1 MTVQNTTVKDI
12 YVGNGATTKFPIT
25 FQMTDHPEYIKVY
38 ITGDDSVAVETENF
52 SVDLGAKTVTYPAN
66 GDPLP
71 DGHKITIYR
80 ELPLYQ
86 LMNLVNQG
94 PFFAENIE
102 LSFDDLTFICQ
113 QLNEKLNRT
122 LSAGIDVSNFN
133 NTFPVK
139 AGMSFRIN
147 DAGDGLVLT
156 EDPARV
162 LPLAKDV
169 LEQTKQ
175 VKESAVNETT
185 NIKNTA
191 IEELTAIKD
200 AAVNETTEIK
210 DEAVAA
216 KNTAVG
222 AAATAAEDAVNNV
235 QTLLDEKVA
244 AAENAKSA
252 AVSSAESALASKN
265 AAAASQ
271 SSAAASAET
280 AQASAESASSSA
292 NAALAS
298 KNAALTSE
306 NNAKASET
314 KSAKSEENAKAAET
328 AAENS
333 KKSASDSA
341 SAASS
346 SAESALESKT
356 LAAASANSA
365 SASKTSAESSAES
378 AASSATTATR
388 QADRAQDIADS
399 LEGLAGI
406 TGIATT
412 DEAIAGVVDNK
423 AMTPLKTKEA
433 IEQGTNVFTALN
445 AFRANIIVSNGTA
458 AGSQGQIVLGVK
470 PRTATVQANIIS
482 STTGA
487 LNYNA
492 TETTGHYFKI
502 GNNIATTSITS
513 NESETAIFSHNAFEF
528 ARITNVGVAKWL
540 GNANTATK
548 LETARTINGVAFD
561 GTQDITIEA
570 SGGGDVTAAGDNNF
584 TGTNTFNKPITVRDG
599 ALAGIGGTIILGTK
613 PNSATTQ
620 AKINSTTTGAMYY
633 TATEGLGHFFNVG
646 TAAVATIGG
655 TATTA
660 TLDFLANSILKYS
673 TSSGLRVGGGGT
685 SKIIGFYPEAADNTA
700 GMRLSNQAEAI
711 STDYSVFSLQNNHNI
726 NYANNAALQVGS
738 FKFLEI
744 DKTTKDLAIMAET
757 GGKITLTANAQGD
770 NTATLDIEGNLSIA
784 QGIIVGSTT
793 NTGIYNGVIRAGNVE
808 NCLYLAGTAENT
820 HFAEPN
826 TGDNVNYQAGANC
839 YQINCSVNNPSS
851 FNMNISTMKFKTS
864 FTDEPHMWKT
874 LTIFLSVGA
883 TVPAVTWRFPT
894 GSAVYYPKGVAPT
907 LTANAN
913 NIINVIAIVDYTG
926 SFTIQVCDTVVLPYS
941 G

>member
-113 QLNEKLNRT
+113 QLNEKLDRT

-216 KNTAVG
+216 KNTAVE
-222 AAATAAEDAVNNV
+222 AATTAAEDAAQKTVENI
-235 QTLLDEKVA
+235 TAEIDSKVSAAEDSKKA
-244 AAENAKSA
+244 AAQSA
-252 AVSSAESALASKN
+252 
-265 AAAASQ
+265 
-271 SSAAASAET
+271 SSAADSM
-280 AQASAESASSSA
+280 
-292 NAALAS
+292 
-298 KNAALTSE
+298 
-306 NNAKASET
+306 
-314 KSAKSEENAKAAET
+314 KAAQTSKE
-328 AAENS
+328 AAE
-333 KKSASDSA
+333 
-341 SAASS
+341 
-346 SAESALESKT
+346 
-356 LAAASANSA
+356 ASANSA
-365 SASKTSAESSAES
+365 S
-378 AASSATTATR
+378 SSATTATE
-388 QADRAQDIADS
+388 QADRAQGIADS

-412 DEAIAGVVDNK
+412 EEAIAGESDTK

-433 IEQGTNVFTALN
+433 IEQGANVFTALN
-445 AFRANIIVSNGTA
+445 TFRANIAVSSGTT
-458 AGSQGQIVLGVK
+458 AGSQGQIILGNK
-470 PRTATVQANIIS
+470 PQSATVQANIIS

-487 LNYNA
+487 LNYIA
-492 TETTGHYFKI
+492 TENAGHYFRI
-502 GNNIATTSITS
+502 GNNAASTSITT
-513 NESETAIFSHNAFEF
+513 NESKTAILSHNAFEF

-561 GTQDITIEA
+561 GTKDITIY
-570 SGGGDVTAAGDNNF
+570 N
-584 TGTNTFNKPITVRDG
+584 
-599 ALAGIGGTIILGTK
+599 
-613 PNSATTQ
+613 
-620 AKINSTTTGAMYY
+620 
-633 TATEGLGHFFNVG
+633 TEGHLVFPNGAEFW
-646 TAAVATIGG
+646 IG
-655 TATTA
+655 
-660 TLDFLANSILKYS
+660 
-673 TSSGLRVGGGGT
+673 
-685 SKIIGFYPEAADNTA
+685 
-700 GMRLSNQAEAI
+700 
-711 STDYSVFSLQNNHNI
+711 
-726 NYANNAALQVGS
+726 
-738 FKFLEI
+738 
-744 DKTTKDLAIMAET
+744 
-757 GGKITLTANAQGD
+757 
-770 NTATLDIEGNLSIA
+770 
-784 QGIIVGSTT
+784 
-793 NTGIYNGVIRAGNVE
+793 
-808 NCLYLAGTAENT
+808 
-820 HFAEPN
+820 
-826 TGDNVNYQAGANC
+826 
-839 YQINCSVNNPSS
+839 
-851 FNMNISTMKFKTS
+851 
-864 FTDEPHMWKT
+864 
-874 LTIFLSVGA
+874 
-883 TVPAVTWRFPT
+883 
-894 GSAVYYPKGVAPT
+894 
-907 LTANAN
+907 
-913 NIINVIAIVDYTG
+913 
-926 SFTIQVCDTVVLPYS
+926 
-941 G
+941 

>member
-25 FQMTDHPEYIKVY
+25 FQMTNHPEYIKVY

-222 AAATAAEDAVNNV
+222 AAATAAKDAAQKTVENI
-235 QTLLDEKVA
+235 TTEIDSKVA
-244 AAENAKSA
+244 AAED
-252 AVSSAESALASKN
+252 SKK
-265 AAAASQ
+265 AAAQSA
-271 SSAAASAET
+271 SSAADSMAA
-280 AQASAESASSSA
+280 AQT
-292 NAALAS
+292 S
-298 KNAALTSE
+298 KE
-306 NNAKASET
+306 
-314 KSAKSEENAKAAET
+314 AAE
-328 AAENS
+328 
-333 KKSASDSA
+333 
-341 SAASS
+341 
-346 SAESALESKT
+346 
-356 LAAASANSA
+356 ASANSA
-365 SASKTSAESSAES
+365 S
-378 AASSATTATR
+378 SSATTATK

-406 TGIATT
+406 TGIATI

-445 AFRANIIVSNGTA
+445 TFRANIAVSSGTT
-458 AGSQGQIVLGVK
+458 AGSSGSINFGIS
-470 PRTATVQANIIS
+470 PTNETVQARIGTDNLGGLFYHASTNQPHAFRVGTNNNVFVIRDDNTKVAFS
-482 STTGA
+482 S
-487 LNYNA
+487 NNNFFA
-492 TETTGHYFKI
+492 TVTHD
-502 GNNIATTSITS
+502 
-513 NESETAIFSHNAFEF
+513 
-528 ARITNVGVAKWL
+528 GVAKWL

-561 GTQDITIEA
+561 GTKDITIY
-570 SGGGDVTAAGDNNF
+570 N
-584 TGTNTFNKPITVRDG
+584 
-599 ALAGIGGTIILGTK
+599 
-613 PNSATTQ
+613 
-620 AKINSTTTGAMYY
+620 
-633 TATEGLGHFFNVG
+633 TEGHLVFPNGAEFW
-646 TAAVATIGG
+646 IG
-655 TATTA
+655 
-660 TLDFLANSILKYS
+660 
-673 TSSGLRVGGGGT
+673 
-685 SKIIGFYPEAADNTA
+685 
-700 GMRLSNQAEAI
+700 
-711 STDYSVFSLQNNHNI
+711 
-726 NYANNAALQVGS
+726 
-738 FKFLEI
+738 
-744 DKTTKDLAIMAET
+744 
-757 GGKITLTANAQGD
+757 
-770 NTATLDIEGNLSIA
+770 
-784 QGIIVGSTT
+784 
-793 NTGIYNGVIRAGNVE
+793 
-808 NCLYLAGTAENT
+808 
-820 HFAEPN
+820 
-826 TGDNVNYQAGANC
+826 
-839 YQINCSVNNPSS
+839 
-851 FNMNISTMKFKTS
+851 
-864 FTDEPHMWKT
+864 
-874 LTIFLSVGA
+874 
-883 TVPAVTWRFPT
+883 
-894 GSAVYYPKGVAPT
+894 
-907 LTANAN
+907 
-913 NIINVIAIVDYTG
+913 
-926 SFTIQVCDTVVLPYS
+926 
-941 G
+941 

>member
-1 MTVQNTTVKDI
+1 MTVQNTIVKDI

-66 GDPLP
+66 GYPLP

-216 KNTAVG
+216 KNTAVK
-222 AAATAAEDAVNNV
+222 AATTAAEDAVNNV

-292 NAALAS
+292 DAALAS

-341 SAASS
+341 SAAFS

-423 AMTPLKTKEA
+423 AMTPLKTKKA

-445 AFRANIIVSNGTA
+445 TFRANIKVSNGSA
-458 AGSQGQIVLGVK
+458 AGSSGGVSFGI
-470 PRTATVQANIIS
+470 PPAAETVQARISTDNLGGLFYHASTGQPHVFRNGSNLNSLAIRANDNGVYLSSNSNIF
-482 STTGA
+482 A
-487 LNYNA
+487 VVNNA
-492 TETTGHYFKI
+492 
-502 GNNIATTSITS
+502 
-513 NESETAIFSHNAFEF
+513 
-528 ARITNVGVAKWL
+528 GVARWS

-561 GTQDITIEA
+561 GTKNIIVD
-570 SGGGDVTAAGDNNF
+570 SNPV
-584 TGTNTFNKPITVRDG
+584 
-599 ALAGIGGTIILGTK
+599 GTII
-613 PNSATTQ
+613 AV
-620 AKINSTTTGAMYY
+620 AYTGVP
-633 TATEGLGHFFNVG
+633 EGYMHCNG
-646 TAAVATIGG
+646 AAVSR
-655 TATTA
+655 TTY
-660 TLDFLANSILKYS
+660 ANLF
-673 TSSGLRVGGGGT
+673 
-685 SKIIGFYPEAADNTA
+685 SKIGTIYGA
-700 GMRLSNQAEAI
+700 G
-711 STDYSVFSLQNNHNI
+711 D
-726 NYANNAALQVGS
+726 
-738 FKFLEI
+738 
-744 DKTTKDLAIMAET
+744 
-757 GGKITLTANAQGD
+757 
-770 NTATLDIEGNLSIA
+770 
-784 QGIIVGSTT
+784 GSTT
-793 NTGIYNGVIRAGNVE
+793 FNLPNTVARFLEGGAG
-808 NCLYLAGTAENT
+808 AGTYYEAGL
-820 HFAEPN
+820 PN
-826 TGDNVNYQAGANC
+826 ITG
-839 YQINCSVNNPSS
+839 
-851 FNMNISTMKFKTS
+851 NISAFKASISGAFVGSNNTNRYDGWNDNEDEYAVSTS
-864 FTDEPHMWKT
+864 FDASRSNS
-874 LTIFLSVGA
+874 IYGA
-883 TVPAVTWRFPT
+883 STTVQPPAMT
-894 GSAVYYPKGVAPT
+894 
-907 LTANAN
+907 
-913 NIINVIAIVDYTG
+913 VIYCIKY
-926 SFTIQVCDTVVLPYS
+926 
-941 G
+941 

>member
-175 VKESAVNETT
+175 VKESAV
-185 NIKNTA
+185 K
-191 IEELTAIKD
+191 
-200 AAVNETTEIK
+200 IK

-216 KNTAVG
+216 KNTAVE

-292 NAALAS
+292 NAAL
-298 KNAALTSE
+298 TSE

-314 KSAKSEENAKAAET
+314 KSAKSEENAKASET

-388 QADRAQDIADS
+388 QADRAQGIADS

-412 DEAIAGVVDNK
+412 EEAIAGVVDNK

-445 AFRANIIVSNGTA
+445 AFRANLAVSNGTT
-458 AGSQGQIVLGVK
+458 AGSSGSISFGIS
-470 PRTATVQANIIS
+470 PADETVQARIS
-482 STTGA
+482 TDLYGGLFYHASTSQPHVFRNGSNLNSLVIRANDTIMSLSSGNTIFATVNYTG
-487 LNYNA
+487 
-492 TETTGHYFKI
+492 GI
-502 GNNIATTSITS
+502 
-513 NESETAIFSHNAFEF
+513 
-528 ARITNVGVAKWL
+528 RWL

-561 GTQDITIEA
+561 GTQDITISNVA
-570 SGGGDVTAAGDNNF
+570 PLPTNTDGVGKWTVVSTTLPNGGMWAYFGFYTDSGGGVNGAAHYAGIAAG
-584 TGTNTFNKPITVRDG
+584 GTTV
-599 ALAGIGGTIILGTK
+599 
-613 PNSATTQ
+613 
-620 AKINSTTTGAMYY
+620 
-633 TATEGLGHFFNVG
+633 
-646 TAAVATIGG
+646 
-655 TATTA
+655 
-660 TLDFLANSILKYS
+660 
-673 TSSGLRVGGGGT
+673 SSGSWRHT
-685 SKIIGFYPEAADNTA
+685 FCW
-700 GMRLSNQAEAI
+700 RI
-711 STDYSVFSLQNNHNI
+711 S
-726 NYANNAALQVGS
+726 
-738 FKFLEI
+738 
-744 DKTTKDLAIMAET
+744 
-757 GGKITLTANAQGD
+757 
-770 NTATLDIEGNLSIA
+770 
-784 QGIIVGSTT
+784 
-793 NTGIYNGVIRAGNVE
+793 
-808 NCLYLAGTAENT
+808 
-820 HFAEPN
+820 
-826 TGDNVNYQAGANC
+826 
-839 YQINCSVNNPSS
+839 
-851 FNMNISTMKFKTS
+851 
-864 FTDEPHMWKT
+864 
-874 LTIFLSVGA
+874 
-883 TVPAVTWRFPT
+883 
-894 GSAVYYPKGVAPT
+894 
-907 LTANAN
+907 
-913 NIINVIAIVDYTG
+913 
-926 SFTIQVCDTVVLPYS
+926 
-941 G
+941 

>member
-38 ITGDDSVAVETENF
+38 ITGDDSVAKETENF
-52 SVDLGAKTVTYPAN
+52 TVDLEAKTVTYPAA

-86 LMNLVNQG
+86 LMKLVNQG

-191 IEELTAIKD
+191 IEELTAIKN

-216 KNTAVG
+216 KNTAVE

-244 AAENAKSA
+244 ATENAKSA
-252 AVSSAESALASKN
+252 AVSSAES
-265 AAAASQ
+265 
-271 SSAAASAET
+271 
-280 AQASAESASSSA
+280 
-292 NAALAS
+292 ALAS

-388 QADRAQDIADS
+388 EADRAQDIADS

-445 AFRANIIVSNGTA
+445 TFRANIAVSNGTA
-458 AGSQGQIVLGVK
+458 AGSNGSVSFGVS
-470 PRTATVQANIIS
+470 PAGETVQARIGTDNLGGLFYNTSTNQPHVFRIGTNNDVLSIRDDTSKMALIS
-482 STTGA
+482 NNKA
-487 LNYNA
+487 FA
-492 TETTGHYFKI
+492 TVTHE
-502 GNNIATTSITS
+502 
-513 NESETAIFSHNAFEF
+513 
-528 ARITNVGVAKWL
+528 GVAKWL

-561 GTQDITIEA
+561 GTKDIIVD
-570 SGGGDVTAAGDNNF
+570 SNPV
-584 TGTNTFNKPITVRDG
+584 
-599 ALAGIGGTIILGTK
+599 GTII
-613 PNSATTQ
+613 AV
-620 AKINSTTTGAMYY
+620 AYTGVP
-633 TATEGLGHFFNVG
+633 EGYMHCNG
-646 TAAVATIGG
+646 AAVNRTTYVNLFNKIG
-655 TATTA
+655 TT
-660 TLDFLANSILKYS
+660 Y
-673 TSSGLRVGGGGT
+673 G
-685 SKIIGFYPEAADNTA
+685 A
-700 GMRLSNQAEAI
+700 G
-711 STDYSVFSLQNNHNI
+711 D
-726 NYANNAALQVGS
+726 
-738 FKFLEI
+738 
-744 DKTTKDLAIMAET
+744 
-757 GGKITLTANAQGD
+757 
-770 NTATLDIEGNLSIA
+770 
-784 QGIIVGSTT
+784 GSTT
-793 NTGIYNGVIRAGNVE
+793 FNLPNTVARFLEGGIG
-808 NCLYLAGTAENT
+808 AGTYYEAGL
-820 HFAEPN
+820 PN
-826 TGDNVNYQAGANC
+826 ITG
-839 YQINCSVNNPSS
+839 
-851 FNMNISTMKFKTS
+851 NISAFKSSISGAFVGSNNTNRYDGWNDNEDEYAVSTS
-864 FTDEPHMWKT
+864 FDASRSNS
-874 LTIFLSVGA
+874 IYGA
-883 TVPAVTWRFPT
+883 STTVQPPAMT
-894 GSAVYYPKGVAPT
+894 
-907 LTANAN
+907 
-913 NIINVIAIVDYTG
+913 VIYCIKY
-926 SFTIQVCDTVVLPYS
+926 
-941 G
+941 

>member
-1 MTVQNTTVKDI
+1 MTVQNTIVKDI

-66 GDPLP
+66 GYPLP

-122 LSAGIDVSNFN
+122 LSVGIDVSNFN

-191 IEELTAIKD
+191 IEELTAIKN

-216 KNTAVG
+216 KNTAVK

-244 AAENAKSA
+244 AAENAKSV

-292 NAALAS
+292 DAALAS

-378 AASSATTATR
+378 AASSATIATR
-388 QADRAQDIADS
+388 QADRAQGIADS

-412 DEAIAGVVDNK
+412 DEAIAGVVDTK

-433 IEQGTNVFTALN
+433 IEQGANVFTALN

-528 ARITNVGVAKWL
+528 ARITNVGVARWL

-548 LETARTINGVAFD
+548 LETSRTINGVAFD
-561 GTQDITIEA
+561 GTKDIIVD
-570 SGGGDVTAAGDNNF
+570 SNPV
-584 TGTNTFNKPITVRDG
+584 
-599 ALAGIGGTIILGTK
+599 GTII
-613 PNSATTQ
+613 AV
-620 AKINSTTTGAMYY
+620 AYTGVP
-633 TATEGLGHFFNVG
+633 EGYMHCNG
-646 TAAVATIGG
+646 AAVNRTTYVNLFNKIG
-655 TATTA
+655 TT
-660 TLDFLANSILKYS
+660 Y
-673 TSSGLRVGGGGT
+673 G
-685 SKIIGFYPEAADNTA
+685 A
-700 GMRLSNQAEAI
+700 G
-711 STDYSVFSLQNNHNI
+711 D
-726 NYANNAALQVGS
+726 
-738 FKFLEI
+738 
-744 DKTTKDLAIMAET
+744 
-757 GGKITLTANAQGD
+757 
-770 NTATLDIEGNLSIA
+770 
-784 QGIIVGSTT
+784 GSTT
-793 NTGIYNGVIRAGNVE
+793 FNLPNTVARFLEGGIG
-808 NCLYLAGTAENT
+808 AGTYYEAGL
-820 HFAEPN
+820 PN
-826 TGDNVNYQAGANC
+826 ITG
-839 YQINCSVNNPSS
+839 
-851 FNMNISTMKFKTS
+851 NISAFESSISGAFVGSNNTNRYDGWNDNEDEYAVSTS
-864 FTDEPHMWKT
+864 FDASRSNS
-874 LTIFLSVGA
+874 IYGA
-883 TVPAVTWRFPT
+883 STTVQPPAMT
-894 GSAVYYPKGVAPT
+894 
-907 LTANAN
+907 
-913 NIINVIAIVDYTG
+913 VIYCIKY
-926 SFTIQVCDTVVLPYS
+926 
-941 G
+941 

>member
-122 LSAGIDVSNFN
+122 LSAGVDVNNFN

-222 AAATAAEDAVNNV
+222 AATTAAEDAVNNV

-244 AAENAKSA
+244 AAENAKSV

-271 SSAAASAET
+271 SSATASAET

-292 NAALAS
+292 DAALA
-298 KNAALTSE
+298 SE

-388 QADRAQDIADS
+388 EADRAQDIADS

-433 IEQGTNVFTALN
+433 IEALVPMQRLIDLIYPVGSIYMSVNSTSPADLFGGTWDTMPAGRVLLAQGESQWGTTYTAGSTGGEATHLLTPEEMPRHKHD
-445 AFRANIIVSNGTA
+445 AVANNENISGTA
-458 AGSQGQIVLGVK
+458 YLQMGNGVSI
-470 PRTATVQANIIS
+470 ATG
-482 STTGA
+482 STTGVFSA
-487 LNYNA
+487 
-492 TETTGHYFKI
+492 I
-502 GNNIATTSITS
+502 GS
-513 NESETAIFSHNAFEF
+513 
-528 ARITNVGVAKWL
+528 
-540 GNANTATK
+540 
-548 LETARTINGVAFD
+548 
-561 GTQDITIEA
+561 GTVEGYG
-570 SGGGDVTAAGDNNF
+570 SGSRS
-584 TGTNTFNKPITVRDG
+584 GTNGLKF
-599 ALAGIGGTIILGTK
+599 
-613 PNSATTQ
+613 
-620 AKINSTTTGAMYY
+620 NSTHTPTISISYTGAD
-633 TATEGLGHFFNVG
+633 TAHNNLQPFIAVFMWRR
-646 TAAVATIGG
+646 TA
-655 TATTA
+655 
-660 TLDFLANSILKYS
+660 
-673 TSSGLRVGGGGT
+673 
-685 SKIIGFYPEAADNTA
+685 
-700 GMRLSNQAEAI
+700 
-711 STDYSVFSLQNNHNI
+711 
-726 NYANNAALQVGS
+726 
-738 FKFLEI
+738 
-744 DKTTKDLAIMAET
+744 
-757 GGKITLTANAQGD
+757 
-770 NTATLDIEGNLSIA
+770 
-784 QGIIVGSTT
+784 
-793 NTGIYNGVIRAGNVE
+793 
-808 NCLYLAGTAENT
+808 
-820 HFAEPN
+820 
-826 TGDNVNYQAGANC
+826 
-839 YQINCSVNNPSS
+839 
-851 FNMNISTMKFKTS
+851 
-864 FTDEPHMWKT
+864 
-874 LTIFLSVGA
+874 
-883 TVPAVTWRFPT
+883 
-894 GSAVYYPKGVAPT
+894 
-907 LTANAN
+907 
-913 NIINVIAIVDYTG
+913 
-926 SFTIQVCDTVVLPYS
+926 
-941 G
+941 

>member
-1 MTVQNTTVKDI
+1 MTVQNTIVKDI

-71 DGHKITIYR
+71 DCHKITIYR

-122 LSAGIDVSNFN
+122 LSTGVDVNNFN

-191 IEELTAIKD
+191 IEGLTAIKD
-200 AAVNETTEIK
+200 AAVNETTKIK

-222 AAATAAEDAVNNV
+222 AAATAAEDAVNSV

-244 AAENAKSA
+244 AAENAKSV
-252 AVSSAESALASKN
+252 AV
-265 AAAASQ
+265 
-271 SSAAASAET
+271 
-280 AQASAESASSSA
+280 
-292 NAALAS
+292 
-298 KNAALTSE
+298 
-306 NNAKASET
+306 
-314 KSAKSEENAKAAET
+314 
-328 AAENS
+328 
-333 KKSASDSA
+333 
-341 SAASS
+341 S

-365 SASKTSAESSAES
+365 SASKTSAESSAKS
-378 AASSATTATR
+378 AASSATTATE
-388 QADRAQDIADS
+388 QADRAQGIADS

-423 AMTPLKTKEA
+423 AMTPLKTKKA
-433 IEQGTNVFTALN
+433 IEKGTNVFTALN
-445 AFRANIIVSNGTA
+445 TFRANIIVSNGTA

-470 PRTATVQANIIS
+470 PRTATMQANIIS

-487 LNYNA
+487 LNYIA
-492 TETTGHYFKI
+492 TENTGHYFKI
-502 GNNIATTSITS
+502 GNNTASTSITT

-548 LETARTINGVAFD
+548 LETSRTINGVAFD
-561 GTQDITIEA
+561 GTKDIIVD
-570 SGGGDVTAAGDNNF
+570 SNPV
-584 TGTNTFNKPITVRDG
+584 
-599 ALAGIGGTIILGTK
+599 GTII
-613 PNSATTQ
+613 AV
-620 AKINSTTTGAMYY
+620 AYTGVP
-633 TATEGLGHFFNVG
+633 EGYMHCNG
-646 TAAVATIGG
+646 AAVNRTTYVNLFNKIG
-655 TATTA
+655 TT
-660 TLDFLANSILKYS
+660 Y
-673 TSSGLRVGGGGT
+673 G
-685 SKIIGFYPEAADNTA
+685 A
-700 GMRLSNQAEAI
+700 G
-711 STDYSVFSLQNNHNI
+711 D
-726 NYANNAALQVGS
+726 
-738 FKFLEI
+738 
-744 DKTTKDLAIMAET
+744 
-757 GGKITLTANAQGD
+757 
-770 NTATLDIEGNLSIA
+770 
-784 QGIIVGSTT
+784 GSTT
-793 NTGIYNGVIRAGNVE
+793 FNLPNTVARFLEGGIG
-808 NCLYLAGTAENT
+808 AGTYYEAGL
-820 HFAEPN
+820 PN
-826 TGDNVNYQAGANC
+826 ITG
-839 YQINCSVNNPSS
+839 
-851 FNMNISTMKFKTS
+851 NISAFKSSISGAFVGSNNTNRYDGWNDNEDEYAVSTS
-864 FTDEPHMWKT
+864 FDASRSNS
-874 LTIFLSVGA
+874 IYGA
-883 TVPAVTWRFPT
+883 STTVQPPAMT
-894 GSAVYYPKGVAPT
+894 
-907 LTANAN
+907 
-913 NIINVIAIVDYTG
+913 VIYCIKY
-926 SFTIQVCDTVVLPYS
+926 
-941 G
+941 

>member
-412 DEAIAGVVDNK
+412 DEAIAGIVDNK

-433 IEQGTNVFTALN
+433 IKAQVPIQTIIDSIYIVGQIVEYASNVNPNDLYPWQTWEQIKDVFTLASGDKYSIGQTGGVSTVILTVAQIPKHIHTASVQN
-445 AFRANIIVSNGTA
+445 ASLTGRINGSANSSNGYNNNPLSGSWVFSGSGSFNGYGEGGEWNNGTA
-458 AGSQGQIVLGVK
+458 TWAGLNFGG
-470 PRTATVQANIIS
+470 THNHDIS
-482 STTGA
+482 I
-487 LNYNA
+487 
-492 TETTGHYFKI
+492 ETTGGGEAH
-502 GNNIATTSITS
+502 NNMPPYLVTIKWKR
-513 NESETAIFSHNAFEF
+513 TA
-528 ARITNVGVAKWL
+528 
-540 GNANTATK
+540 
-548 LETARTINGVAFD
+548 
-561 GTQDITIEA
+561 
-570 SGGGDVTAAGDNNF
+570 
-584 TGTNTFNKPITVRDG
+584 
-599 ALAGIGGTIILGTK
+599 
-613 PNSATTQ
+613 
-620 AKINSTTTGAMYY
+620 
-633 TATEGLGHFFNVG
+633 
-646 TAAVATIGG
+646 
-655 TATTA
+655 
-660 TLDFLANSILKYS
+660 
-673 TSSGLRVGGGGT
+673 
-685 SKIIGFYPEAADNTA
+685 
-700 GMRLSNQAEAI
+700 
-711 STDYSVFSLQNNHNI
+711 
-726 NYANNAALQVGS
+726 
-738 FKFLEI
+738 
-744 DKTTKDLAIMAET
+744 
-757 GGKITLTANAQGD
+757 
-770 NTATLDIEGNLSIA
+770 
-784 QGIIVGSTT
+784 
-793 NTGIYNGVIRAGNVE
+793 
-808 NCLYLAGTAENT
+808 
-820 HFAEPN
+820 
-826 TGDNVNYQAGANC
+826 
-839 YQINCSVNNPSS
+839 
-851 FNMNISTMKFKTS
+851 
-864 FTDEPHMWKT
+864 
-874 LTIFLSVGA
+874 
-883 TVPAVTWRFPT
+883 
-894 GSAVYYPKGVAPT
+894 
-907 LTANAN
+907 
-913 NIINVIAIVDYTG
+913 
-926 SFTIQVCDTVVLPYS
+926 
-941 G
+941 

>member
-1 MTVQNTTVKDI
+1 MTVQNTIVKDI

-52 SVDLGAKTVTYPAN
+52 SVDLEAKTVTYPAN

-122 LSAGIDVSNFN
+122 LSAGVDVNNFN

-191 IEELTAIKD
+191 IKELTAIKD

-244 AAENAKSA
+244 AAENAKSV

-271 SSAAASAET
+271 SSATASAET

-292 NAALAS
+292 DAALA
-298 KNAALTSE
+298 SE

-388 QADRAQDIADS
+388 EADRAQDIADS

-412 DEAIAGVVDNK
+412 DEAIAGVVDTK

-445 AFRANIIVSNGTA
+445 TFRANIAVSSGTT
-458 AGSQGQIVLGVK
+458 AGSQGQIILGNK
-470 PRTATVQANIIS
+470 PKSATVQANIIS
-482 STTGA
+482 SATGA
-487 LNYNA
+487 LNYIA
-492 TETTGHYFKI
+492 TENAGHYFRI
-502 GNNIATTSITS
+502 GNNTASTSITT
-513 NESETAIFSHNAFEF
+513 NDSETAILSHNAFEF

-561 GTQDITIEA
+561 GTKDITIY
-570 SGGGDVTAAGDNNF
+570 N
-584 TGTNTFNKPITVRDG
+584 
-599 ALAGIGGTIILGTK
+599 
-613 PNSATTQ
+613 
-620 AKINSTTTGAMYY
+620 
-633 TATEGLGHFFNVG
+633 TEGHLVFPNGAEFW
-646 TAAVATIGG
+646 IG
-655 TATTA
+655 
-660 TLDFLANSILKYS
+660 
-673 TSSGLRVGGGGT
+673 
-685 SKIIGFYPEAADNTA
+685 
-700 GMRLSNQAEAI
+700 
-711 STDYSVFSLQNNHNI
+711 
-726 NYANNAALQVGS
+726 
-738 FKFLEI
+738 
-744 DKTTKDLAIMAET
+744 
-757 GGKITLTANAQGD
+757 
-770 NTATLDIEGNLSIA
+770 
-784 QGIIVGSTT
+784 
-793 NTGIYNGVIRAGNVE
+793 
-808 NCLYLAGTAENT
+808 
-820 HFAEPN
+820 
-826 TGDNVNYQAGANC
+826 
-839 YQINCSVNNPSS
+839 
-851 FNMNISTMKFKTS
+851 
-864 FTDEPHMWKT
+864 
-874 LTIFLSVGA
+874 
-883 TVPAVTWRFPT
+883 
-894 GSAVYYPKGVAPT
+894 
-907 LTANAN
+907 
-913 NIINVIAIVDYTG
+913 
-926 SFTIQVCDTVVLPYS
+926 
-941 G
+941 

>member
-71 DGHKITIYR
+71 EGHKITIYR

-102 LSFDDLTFICQ
+102 LSFDDLIFICQ

-216 KNTAVG
+216 KNTAVE

-244 AAENAKSA
+244 AAEN
-252 AVSSAESALASKN
+252 
-265 AAAASQ
+265 
-271 SSAAASAET
+271 
-280 AQASAESASSSA
+280 
-292 NAALAS
+292 
-298 KNAALTSE
+298 
-306 NNAKASET
+306 
-314 KSAKSEENAKAAET
+314 
-328 AAENS
+328 S

-346 SAESALESKT
+346 SAESA
-356 LAAASANSA
+356 
-365 SASKTSAESSAES
+365 
-378 AASSATTATR
+378 ASSATTATR
-388 QADRAQDIADS
+388 EADRAQDIADS

-548 LETARTINGVAFD
+548 LETSRTINGVAFD
-561 GTQDITIEA
+561 GTKDIIVD
-570 SGGGDVTAAGDNNF
+570 SNPV
-584 TGTNTFNKPITVRDG
+584 
-599 ALAGIGGTIILGTK
+599 GTII
-613 PNSATTQ
+613 AV
-620 AKINSTTTGAMYY
+620 AYTGVP
-633 TATEGLGHFFNVG
+633 EGYMHCNG
-646 TAAVATIGG
+646 AAVNRTTYVNLFNKIG
-655 TATTA
+655 TT
-660 TLDFLANSILKYS
+660 Y
-673 TSSGLRVGGGGT
+673 G
-685 SKIIGFYPEAADNTA
+685 A
-700 GMRLSNQAEAI
+700 G
-711 STDYSVFSLQNNHNI
+711 D
-726 NYANNAALQVGS
+726 
-738 FKFLEI
+738 
-744 DKTTKDLAIMAET
+744 
-757 GGKITLTANAQGD
+757 
-770 NTATLDIEGNLSIA
+770 
-784 QGIIVGSTT
+784 GSTT
-793 NTGIYNGVIRAGNVE
+793 FNLPNPVARFLEGGIG
-808 NCLYLAGTAENT
+808 AGTYYEAGL
-820 HFAEPN
+820 PN
-826 TGDNVNYQAGANC
+826 ITG
-839 YQINCSVNNPSS
+839 
-851 FNMNISTMKFKTS
+851 NISAFKSSISGAFVGSNNTNRYDGWNDNEDEYAVSTS
-864 FTDEPHMWKT
+864 FDASRSNS
-874 LTIFLSVGA
+874 IYGA
-883 TVPAVTWRFPT
+883 STTVQPPAMT
-894 GSAVYYPKGVAPT
+894 
-907 LTANAN
+907 
-913 NIINVIAIVDYTG
+913 VIYCIKY
-926 SFTIQVCDTVVLPYS
+926 
-941 G
+941 

>member
-71 DGHKITIYR
+71 EGHKITIYR

-102 LSFDDLTFICQ
+102 LSFDDLIFICQ

-216 KNTAVG
+216 KNTAVE

-388 QADRAQDIADS
+388 EADRAQDIADS

-487 LNYNA
+487 LKYNA

-513 NESETAIFSHNAFEF
+513 NESETAIFSHNNFEF

-548 LETARTINGVAFD
+548 LETSRTINGVAFD
-561 GTQDITIEA
+561 GTKDIIVD
-570 SGGGDVTAAGDNNF
+570 SNPV
-584 TGTNTFNKPITVRDG
+584 
-599 ALAGIGGTIILGTK
+599 GTII
-613 PNSATTQ
+613 AV
-620 AKINSTTTGAMYY
+620 AYTGVP
-633 TATEGLGHFFNVG
+633 EGYMHCNG
-646 TAAVATIGG
+646 AAVNRTTYVNLFNKIG
-655 TATTA
+655 TT
-660 TLDFLANSILKYS
+660 Y
-673 TSSGLRVGGGGT
+673 G
-685 SKIIGFYPEAADNTA
+685 A
-700 GMRLSNQAEAI
+700 G
-711 STDYSVFSLQNNHNI
+711 D
-726 NYANNAALQVGS
+726 
-738 FKFLEI
+738 
-744 DKTTKDLAIMAET
+744 
-757 GGKITLTANAQGD
+757 
-770 NTATLDIEGNLSIA
+770 
-784 QGIIVGSTT
+784 GSTT
-793 NTGIYNGVIRAGNVE
+793 FNLPNTVARFLEGGIG
-808 NCLYLAGTAENT
+808 AGTYYEAGL
-820 HFAEPN
+820 PN
-826 TGDNVNYQAGANC
+826 ITG
-839 YQINCSVNNPSS
+839 
-851 FNMNISTMKFKTS
+851 NISAFKSSISGAFVGSNNTNRYDGWNDNEDEYAVSTS
-864 FTDEPHMWKT
+864 FDASRSNS
-874 LTIFLSVGA
+874 IYGA
-883 TVPAVTWRFPT
+883 STTVQPPAMT
-894 GSAVYYPKGVAPT
+894 
-907 LTANAN
+907 
-913 NIINVIAIVDYTG
+913 VIYCIKY
-926 SFTIQVCDTVVLPYS
+926 
-941 G
+941 

>member
-298 KNAALTSE
+298 KNAALASE

-423 AMTPLKTKEA
+423 AMTPLKTKKA

-445 AFRANIIVSNGTA
+445 TFRANIIVSNGSA
-458 AGSQGQIVLGVK
+458 AGSSGNINFGIS
-470 PRTATVQANIIS
+470 PTNETVQARIGTDNLGGLFYHASTKQPHVFRVGTNNNVFVIRANDTKVSFS
-482 STTGA
+482 S
-487 LNYNA
+487 NNNFFA
-492 TETTGHYFKI
+492 TVTHD
-502 GNNIATTSITS
+502 
-513 NESETAIFSHNAFEF
+513 
-528 ARITNVGVAKWL
+528 GVAKWL
-540 GNANTATK
+540 GDANTATK
-548 LETARTINGVAFD
+548 LKTSRTINGVAFD
-561 GTQDITIEA
+561 GTKNIIVD
-570 SGGGDVTAAGDNNF
+570 SNPV
-584 TGTNTFNKPITVRDG
+584 
-599 ALAGIGGTIILGTK
+599 GTII
-613 PNSATTQ
+613 AV
-620 AKINSTTTGAMYY
+620 AYTGVP
-633 TATEGLGHFFNVG
+633 EGYMHCNG
-646 TAAVATIGG
+646 AAVSR
-655 TATTA
+655 TTY
-660 TLDFLANSILKYS
+660 ANLF
-673 TSSGLRVGGGGT
+673 
-685 SKIIGFYPEAADNTA
+685 SKIGTIYGA
-700 GMRLSNQAEAI
+700 G
-711 STDYSVFSLQNNHNI
+711 D
-726 NYANNAALQVGS
+726 
-738 FKFLEI
+738 
-744 DKTTKDLAIMAET
+744 
-757 GGKITLTANAQGD
+757 
-770 NTATLDIEGNLSIA
+770 
-784 QGIIVGSTT
+784 GSTT
-793 NTGIYNGVIRAGNVE
+793 FNLPNTVARFLEGGAG
-808 NCLYLAGTAENT
+808 AGTYYEAGL
-820 HFAEPN
+820 PN
-826 TGDNVNYQAGANC
+826 ITG
-839 YQINCSVNNPSS
+839 
-851 FNMNISTMKFKTS
+851 NISAFKASISGAFVGSNNTNRYDGWNDNEDEYAVSTS
-864 FTDEPHMWKT
+864 FDASRSNS
-874 LTIFLSVGA
+874 IYGA
-883 TVPAVTWRFPT
+883 STTVQPPAMT
-894 GSAVYYPKGVAPT
+894 
-907 LTANAN
+907 
-913 NIINVIAIVDYTG
+913 VIYCIKY
-926 SFTIQVCDTVVLPYS
+926 
-941 G
+941 

>member
-1 MTVQNTTVKDI
+1 MTVQNTIVKDI

-66 GDPLP
+66 GYPLP

-191 IEELTAIKD
+191 IEELTAIKN

-216 KNTAVG
+216 KNTAVK

-244 AAENAKSA
+244 AAENAKSV

-292 NAALAS
+292 DAALAS

-378 AASSATTATR
+378 AASSATIATR
-388 QADRAQDIADS
+388 QADRAQGIADS

-412 DEAIAGVVDNK
+412 DEAIAGVVDTK

-433 IEQGTNVFTALN
+433 IEQGANVFTALN

-548 LETARTINGVAFD
+548 LETSRTINGVAFD
-561 GTQDITIEA
+561 GTKDIIVD
-570 SGGGDVTAAGDNNF
+570 SNPV
-584 TGTNTFNKPITVRDG
+584 
-599 ALAGIGGTIILGTK
+599 GTII
-613 PNSATTQ
+613 AV
-620 AKINSTTTGAMYY
+620 AYTGVP
-633 TATEGLGHFFNVG
+633 EGYMHCNG
-646 TAAVATIGG
+646 AAVNRTTYVNLFNKIG
-655 TATTA
+655 TT
-660 TLDFLANSILKYS
+660 Y
-673 TSSGLRVGGGGT
+673 G
-685 SKIIGFYPEAADNTA
+685 A
-700 GMRLSNQAEAI
+700 G
-711 STDYSVFSLQNNHNI
+711 D
-726 NYANNAALQVGS
+726 
-738 FKFLEI
+738 
-744 DKTTKDLAIMAET
+744 
-757 GGKITLTANAQGD
+757 
-770 NTATLDIEGNLSIA
+770 
-784 QGIIVGSTT
+784 GSTT
-793 NTGIYNGVIRAGNVE
+793 FNLPNTVARFLEGGAG
-808 NCLYLAGTAENT
+808 AGTYYEAGL
-820 HFAEPN
+820 PN
-826 TGDNVNYQAGANC
+826 ITG
-839 YQINCSVNNPSS
+839 
-851 FNMNISTMKFKTS
+851 NISAFKASISGAFVGSNNTNRYDGWNDNEDEYAVSTS
-864 FTDEPHMWKT
+864 FDASRSNS
-874 LTIFLSVGA
+874 IYGA
-883 TVPAVTWRFPT
+883 STTVQPPAMT
-894 GSAVYYPKGVAPT
+894 
-907 LTANAN
+907 
-913 NIINVIAIVDYTG
+913 VIYCIKY
-926 SFTIQVCDTVVLPYS
+926 
-941 G
+941 

>member
-71 DGHKITIYR
+71 EGHKITIYR

-102 LSFDDLTFICQ
+102 LSFDDLIFICQ

-216 KNTAVG
+216 KNTAVE

-388 QADRAQDIADS
+388 EADRAQDIADS

-445 AFRANIIVSNGTA
+445 AFRANIAVSNGTT
-458 AGSQGQIVLGVK
+458 AGSSGSISFGIS
-470 PRTATVQANIIS
+470 PADETVQARIGTDNLGGLFYHA
-482 STTGA
+482 STNQPHVFRVGTNNNVFVIRNDDTKVA
-487 LNYNA
+487 FFSNNNSFA
-492 TETTGHYFKI
+492 TVTYE
-502 GNNIATTSITS
+502 
-513 NESETAIFSHNAFEF
+513 
-528 ARITNVGVAKWL
+528 GVAKWL

-548 LETARTINGVAFD
+548 LETSRTINGVAFD
-561 GTQDITIEA
+561 GTKDIIVD
-570 SGGGDVTAAGDNNF
+570 SNPV
-584 TGTNTFNKPITVRDG
+584 
-599 ALAGIGGTIILGTK
+599 GTII
-613 PNSATTQ
+613 AV
-620 AKINSTTTGAMYY
+620 AYTGVP
-633 TATEGLGHFFNVG
+633 EGYMHCNG
-646 TAAVATIGG
+646 AAVNRTTYVNLFNKIG
-655 TATTA
+655 TT
-660 TLDFLANSILKYS
+660 Y
-673 TSSGLRVGGGGT
+673 G
-685 SKIIGFYPEAADNTA
+685 A
-700 GMRLSNQAEAI
+700 G
-711 STDYSVFSLQNNHNI
+711 D
-726 NYANNAALQVGS
+726 
-738 FKFLEI
+738 
-744 DKTTKDLAIMAET
+744 
-757 GGKITLTANAQGD
+757 
-770 NTATLDIEGNLSIA
+770 
-784 QGIIVGSTT
+784 GSTT
-793 NTGIYNGVIRAGNVE
+793 FNLPNTVARFLEGGIG
-808 NCLYLAGTAENT
+808 AGTYYEAGL
-820 HFAEPN
+820 PN
-826 TGDNVNYQAGANC
+826 ITG
-839 YQINCSVNNPSS
+839 
-851 FNMNISTMKFKTS
+851 NISAFKSSISGAFVGSNNTNRYDGWNDNEDEYAVSTS
-864 FTDEPHMWKT
+864 FDASRSNS
-874 LTIFLSVGA
+874 IYGA
-883 TVPAVTWRFPT
+883 STTVQPPAMT
-894 GSAVYYPKGVAPT
+894 
-907 LTANAN
+907 
-913 NIINVIAIVDYTG
+913 VIYCIKY
-926 SFTIQVCDTVVLPYS
+926 
-941 G
+941 

>member
-122 LSAGIDVSNFN
+122 LSAGVDVNNFN

-216 KNTAVG
+216 KNTAVE

-292 NAALAS
+292 DAALAS

-399 LEGLAGI
+399 LEGLPGI
-406 TGIATT
+406 TGVATT
-412 DEAIAGVVDNK
+412 EEAIDGVVDNK

-433 IEQGTNVFTALN
+433 IEQGTNVFKALN
-445 AFRANIIVSNGTA
+445 TFRANIIVSNGTA
-458 AGSQGQIVLGVK
+458 AGSSGNINFGTSPTNEKVQARIGTDNLGGLFYHASTNQPHVFRVGTNNNVFVMRDDNTK
-470 PRTATVQANIIS
+470 VAFSSNNNPFATV
-482 STTGA
+482 T
-487 LNYNA
+487 
-492 TETTGHYFKI
+492 HD
-502 GNNIATTSITS
+502 
-513 NESETAIFSHNAFEF
+513 
-528 ARITNVGVAKWL
+528 GVAKWL

-548 LETARTINGVAFD
+548 LETSRTINGVAFD
-561 GTQDITIEA
+561 GTKDIIVE
-570 SGGGDVTAAGDNNF
+570 SNPV
-584 TGTNTFNKPITVRDG
+584 
-599 ALAGIGGTIILGTK
+599 GTII
-613 PNSATTQ
+613 AV
-620 AKINSTTTGAMYY
+620 AYTGVP
-633 TATEGLGHFFNVG
+633 EGYMHCNG
-646 TAAVATIGG
+646 AAVNRTTYVNLFNKIG
-655 TATTA
+655 TH
-660 TLDFLANSILKYS
+660 Y
-673 TSSGLRVGGGGT
+673 
-685 SKIIGFYPEAADNTA
+685 
-700 GMRLSNQAEAI
+700 
-711 STDYSVFSLQNNHNI
+711 
-726 NYANNAALQVGS
+726 
-738 FKFLEI
+738 
-744 DKTTKDLAIMAET
+744 
-757 GGKITLTANAQGD
+757 GD
-770 NTATLDIEGNLSIA
+770 GD
-784 QGIIVGSTT
+784 GSTT
-793 NTGIYNGVIRAGNVE
+793 FNLPNTVDRFLEGGTGAGNYYE
-808 NCLYLAGTAENT
+808 AGL
-820 HFAEPN
+820 PN
-826 TGDNVNYQAGANC
+826 ITG
-839 YQINCSVNNPSS
+839 
-851 FNMNISTMKFKTS
+851 NISAFRSYIGGAFAGDFSTNRYDGWQDGEDEYALSTS
-864 FTDEPHMWKT
+864 FDASRSNR
-874 LTIFLSVGA
+874 IYGA
-883 TVPAVTWRFPT
+883 STTVQPPAMT
-894 GSAVYYPKGVAPT
+894 
-907 LTANAN
+907 
-913 NIINVIAIVDYTG
+913 VIYCIKY
-926 SFTIQVCDTVVLPYS
+926 
-941 G
+941 

>member
-122 LSAGIDVSNFN
+122 LSAGVDVNNFN

-216 KNTAVG
+216 KNTAVE

-235 QTLLDEKVA
+235 QTLLDEKVD
-244 AAENAKSA
+244 AAENAKSV

-292 NAALAS
+292 DAALAS

-365 SASKTSAESSAES
+365 SASKTSAESSAKS
-378 AASSATTATR
+378 AASSATTATE

-433 IEQGTNVFTALN
+433 IEAQVP
-445 AFRANIIVSNGTA
+445 IKEIVNSIYPV
-458 AGSQGQIVLGVK
+458 GQIVEYASNINPNDLYSWQTWEQIKDVFTLSAGDKYTIGDTGGAATVTLTIDQI
-470 PRTATVQANIIS
+470 PAHWHTATA
-482 STTGA
+482 
-487 LNYNA
+487 
-492 TETTGHYFKI
+492 
-502 GNNIATTSITS
+502 S
-513 NESETAIFSHNAFEF
+513 NDGEHIHS
-528 ARITNVGVAKWL
+528 GVAKRNVNWRAGSDWTSDG
-540 GNANTATK
+540 GNLVASEGNTNNAGGHSHK
-548 LETARTINGVAFD
+548 
-561 GTQDITIEA
+561 IEIQNT
-570 SGGGDVTAAGDNNF
+570 GGDAAHNNMPPYLVTI
-584 TGTNTFNKPITVRDG
+584 KWKR
-599 ALAGIGGTIILGTK
+599 
-613 PNSATTQ
+613 
-620 AKINSTTTGAMYY
+620 
-633 TATEGLGHFFNVG
+633 
-646 TAAVATIGG
+646 
-655 TATTA
+655 
-660 TLDFLANSILKYS
+660 
-673 TSSGLRVGGGGT
+673 TS
-685 SKIIGFYPEAADNTA
+685 
-700 GMRLSNQAEAI
+700 
-711 STDYSVFSLQNNHNI
+711 
-726 NYANNAALQVGS
+726 
-738 FKFLEI
+738 
-744 DKTTKDLAIMAET
+744 
-757 GGKITLTANAQGD
+757 
-770 NTATLDIEGNLSIA
+770 
-784 QGIIVGSTT
+784 
-793 NTGIYNGVIRAGNVE
+793 
-808 NCLYLAGTAENT
+808 
-820 HFAEPN
+820 
-826 TGDNVNYQAGANC
+826 
-839 YQINCSVNNPSS
+839 
-851 FNMNISTMKFKTS
+851 
-864 FTDEPHMWKT
+864 
-874 LTIFLSVGA
+874 
-883 TVPAVTWRFPT
+883 
-894 GSAVYYPKGVAPT
+894 
-907 LTANAN
+907 
-913 NIINVIAIVDYTG
+913 
-926 SFTIQVCDTVVLPYS
+926 
-941 G
+941 

>member
-122 LSAGIDVSNFN
+122 LSAGVDVNNFN

-191 IEELTAIKD
+191 IEELTAIKN

-216 KNTAVG
+216 KNTAVK

-244 AAENAKSA
+244 AAENAKSV

-292 NAALAS
+292 DAALAS

-378 AASSATTATR
+378 AASSATIATR
-388 QADRAQDIADS
+388 QADRAQGIADS

-412 DEAIAGVVDNK
+412 DEAIAGVVDTK

-433 IEQGTNVFTALN
+433 IEQGANVFTALN
-445 AFRANIIVSNGTA
+445 TFRANIAVSSGTT
-458 AGSQGQIVLGVK
+458 AGSQGQIILGNK
-470 PRTATVQANIIS
+470 PQSATVQANIIS

-487 LNYNA
+487 LNYIA
-492 TETTGHYFKI
+492 TENAGHYFRI
-502 GNNIATTSITS
+502 GNTTASTSITT
-513 NESETAIFSHNAFEF
+513 NDSETAILSHNAFEF

-561 GTQDITIEA
+561 GTKDIIVD
-570 SGGGDVTAAGDNNF
+570 SNPV
-584 TGTNTFNKPITVRDG
+584 
-599 ALAGIGGTIILGTK
+599 GTIIAVAYTGVPEGYMHCNGAAVSRSTYAALFSAIGTTYGTG
-613 PNSATTQ
+613 ND
-620 AKINSTTTGAMYY
+620 STTFNLPNLMNRFI
-633 TATEGLGHFFNVG
+633 EG
-646 TAAVATIGG
+646 
-655 TATTA
+655 
-660 TLDFLANSILKYS
+660 S
-673 TSSGLRVGGGGT
+673 
-685 SKIIGFYPEAADNTA
+685 NTA
-700 GMRLSNQAEAI
+700 GTVLAAGLPNITGHFSTALEWSQARFDGAFRRDNQDGSGPEGSEWSNSQLISFDASRSSAI
-711 STDYSVFSLQNNHNI
+711 YG
-726 NYANNAALQVGS
+726 A
-738 FKFLEI
+738 
-744 DKTTKDLAIMAET
+744 
-757 GGKITLTANAQGD
+757 
-770 NTATLDIEGNLSIA
+770 
-784 QGIIVGSTT
+784 STT
-793 NTGIYNGVIRAGNVE
+793 VQPPAMTAIYCIK
-808 NCLYLAGTAENT
+808 Y
-820 HFAEPN
+820 
-826 TGDNVNYQAGANC
+826 
-839 YQINCSVNNPSS
+839 
-851 FNMNISTMKFKTS
+851 
-864 FTDEPHMWKT
+864 
-874 LTIFLSVGA
+874 
-883 TVPAVTWRFPT
+883 
-894 GSAVYYPKGVAPT
+894 
-907 LTANAN
+907 
-913 NIINVIAIVDYTG
+913 
-926 SFTIQVCDTVVLPYS
+926 
-941 G
+941 

>member
-216 KNTAVG
+216 KNTAVE

-314 KSAKSEENAKAAET
+314 KSAKSEENAKAAEI

-388 QADRAQDIADS
+388 QADRAQDIADN

-433 IEQGTNVFTALN
+433 IKAQVPIQTIIDSIYIVGQIVEYASNVNPNDLYPWQTWEQIKDVFTLASGDKYSIGQTGGVSTVTLTVAQIPEHIHTASVQN
-445 AFRANIIVSNGTA
+445 ASLTGRINGSANSSNGYNNNPLSGSGVFSGSGAINGYGEGGEWNNGTA
-458 AGSQGQIVLGVK
+458 TWAGLNFGG
-470 PRTATVQANIIS
+470 THNHDIS
-482 STTGA
+482 I
-487 LNYNA
+487 
-492 TETTGHYFKI
+492 ETTGGGEAH
-502 GNNIATTSITS
+502 NNMPPYLVTIKWKR
-513 NESETAIFSHNAFEF
+513 TA
-528 ARITNVGVAKWL
+528 
-540 GNANTATK
+540 
-548 LETARTINGVAFD
+548 
-561 GTQDITIEA
+561 
-570 SGGGDVTAAGDNNF
+570 
-584 TGTNTFNKPITVRDG
+584 
-599 ALAGIGGTIILGTK
+599 
-613 PNSATTQ
+613 
-620 AKINSTTTGAMYY
+620 
-633 TATEGLGHFFNVG
+633 
-646 TAAVATIGG
+646 
-655 TATTA
+655 
-660 TLDFLANSILKYS
+660 
-673 TSSGLRVGGGGT
+673 
-685 SKIIGFYPEAADNTA
+685 
-700 GMRLSNQAEAI
+700 
-711 STDYSVFSLQNNHNI
+711 
-726 NYANNAALQVGS
+726 
-738 FKFLEI
+738 
-744 DKTTKDLAIMAET
+744 
-757 GGKITLTANAQGD
+757 
-770 NTATLDIEGNLSIA
+770 
-784 QGIIVGSTT
+784 
-793 NTGIYNGVIRAGNVE
+793 
-808 NCLYLAGTAENT
+808 
-820 HFAEPN
+820 
-826 TGDNVNYQAGANC
+826 
-839 YQINCSVNNPSS
+839 
-851 FNMNISTMKFKTS
+851 
-864 FTDEPHMWKT
+864 
-874 LTIFLSVGA
+874 
-883 TVPAVTWRFPT
+883 
-894 GSAVYYPKGVAPT
+894 
-907 LTANAN
+907 
-913 NIINVIAIVDYTG
+913 
-926 SFTIQVCDTVVLPYS
+926 
-941 G
+941 

>member
-113 QLNEKLNRT
+113 QLNEKLDRT

-216 KNTAVG
+216 KNTAVK
-222 AAATAAEDAVNNV
+222 AATTAAEDAVNNV

-244 AAENAKSA
+244 AAENAKSV

-292 NAALAS
+292 DAALAS

-333 KKSASDSA
+333 KKSASDFA

-378 AASSATTATR
+378 AASSATTATE
-388 QADRAQDIADS
+388 QADRAQGIADS

-412 DEAIAGVVDNK
+412 EEAIAGVVDNK

-445 AFRANIIVSNGTA
+445 AFRANLDVSNGTT
-458 AGSQGQIVLGVK
+458 AGSSGTIRFGISPADETVQTRISTDNLGGLFYHASTNQPHVFRVGTNNDVLSIRADTSKMILISNNK
-470 PRTATVQANIIS
+470 PFATV
-482 STTGA
+482 TLEGV
-487 LNYNA
+487 A
-492 TETTGHYFKI
+492 TWI
-502 GNNIATTSITS
+502 GN
-513 NESETAIFSHNAFEF
+513 
-528 ARITNVGVAKWL
+528 AK
-540 GNANTATK
+540 TATK

-561 GTQDITIEA
+561 GTKDITIY
-570 SGGGDVTAAGDNNF
+570 N
-584 TGTNTFNKPITVRDG
+584 
-599 ALAGIGGTIILGTK
+599 
-613 PNSATTQ
+613 
-620 AKINSTTTGAMYY
+620 
-633 TATEGLGHFFNVG
+633 TEGHLVFPNGAEFW
-646 TAAVATIGG
+646 IG
-655 TATTA
+655 
-660 TLDFLANSILKYS
+660 
-673 TSSGLRVGGGGT
+673 
-685 SKIIGFYPEAADNTA
+685 
-700 GMRLSNQAEAI
+700 
-711 STDYSVFSLQNNHNI
+711 
-726 NYANNAALQVGS
+726 
-738 FKFLEI
+738 
-744 DKTTKDLAIMAET
+744 
-757 GGKITLTANAQGD
+757 
-770 NTATLDIEGNLSIA
+770 
-784 QGIIVGSTT
+784 
-793 NTGIYNGVIRAGNVE
+793 
-808 NCLYLAGTAENT
+808 
-820 HFAEPN
+820 
-826 TGDNVNYQAGANC
+826 
-839 YQINCSVNNPSS
+839 
-851 FNMNISTMKFKTS
+851 
-864 FTDEPHMWKT
+864 
-874 LTIFLSVGA
+874 
-883 TVPAVTWRFPT
+883 
-894 GSAVYYPKGVAPT
+894 
-907 LTANAN
+907 
-913 NIINVIAIVDYTG
+913 
-926 SFTIQVCDTVVLPYS
+926 
-941 G
+941 

>member
-122 LSAGIDVSNFN
+122 LSAGVDVNNFN

-216 KNTAVG
+216 KNTAVE

-292 NAALAS
+292 ESALAS

-365 SASKTSAESSAES
+365 SESKTSAESSAKS
-378 AASSATTATR
+378 AASSATTATE
-388 QADRAQDIADS
+388 QADRAQGIADS

-433 IEQGTNVFTALN
+433 IKAQVPIQT
-445 AFRANIIVSNGTA
+445 IIDSIYIV
-458 AGSQGQIVLGVK
+458 GQIVEYASNVNPNDLYPWQTWEQIKDVFTLASGDKYSIGQTGGVSTVTLTVAQI
-470 PRTATVQANIIS
+470 PEHIHTASVQNASLTGRINGSANSSNGYNNNPLSGSGVFSGSGAINGYGEGGEWNSGTATWAGLNFGGTHNHDIS
-482 STTGA
+482 I
-487 LNYNA
+487 
-492 TETTGHYFKI
+492 ETTGGGEAH
-502 GNNIATTSITS
+502 NNMPPYLVTIKWKR
-513 NESETAIFSHNAFEF
+513 TA
-528 ARITNVGVAKWL
+528 
-540 GNANTATK
+540 
-548 LETARTINGVAFD
+548 
-561 GTQDITIEA
+561 
-570 SGGGDVTAAGDNNF
+570 
-584 TGTNTFNKPITVRDG
+584 
-599 ALAGIGGTIILGTK
+599 
-613 PNSATTQ
+613 
-620 AKINSTTTGAMYY
+620 
-633 TATEGLGHFFNVG
+633 
-646 TAAVATIGG
+646 
-655 TATTA
+655 
-660 TLDFLANSILKYS
+660 
-673 TSSGLRVGGGGT
+673 
-685 SKIIGFYPEAADNTA
+685 
-700 GMRLSNQAEAI
+700 
-711 STDYSVFSLQNNHNI
+711 
-726 NYANNAALQVGS
+726 
-738 FKFLEI
+738 
-744 DKTTKDLAIMAET
+744 
-757 GGKITLTANAQGD
+757 
-770 NTATLDIEGNLSIA
+770 
-784 QGIIVGSTT
+784 
-793 NTGIYNGVIRAGNVE
+793 
-808 NCLYLAGTAENT
+808 
-820 HFAEPN
+820 
-826 TGDNVNYQAGANC
+826 
-839 YQINCSVNNPSS
+839 
-851 FNMNISTMKFKTS
+851 
-864 FTDEPHMWKT
+864 
-874 LTIFLSVGA
+874 
-883 TVPAVTWRFPT
+883 
-894 GSAVYYPKGVAPT
+894 
-907 LTANAN
+907 
-913 NIINVIAIVDYTG
+913 
-926 SFTIQVCDTVVLPYS
+926 
-941 G
+941 

>member
-191 IEELTAIKD
+191 IEELDTIKD

-216 KNTAVG
+216 KNTAVE
-222 AAATAAEDAVNNV
+222 AATTAAEDAAQKTVENI
-235 QTLLDEKVA
+235 TAEIDSKVA
-244 AAENAKSA
+244 AAEDSRK
-252 AVSSAESALASKN
+252 
-265 AAAASQ
+265 AAAQSA
-271 SSAAASAET
+271 SSAADSMAA
-280 AQASAESASSSA
+280 AQT
-292 NAALAS
+292 S
-298 KNAALTSE
+298 KE
-306 NNAKASET
+306 
-314 KSAKSEENAKAAET
+314 AAE
-328 AAENS
+328 
-333 KKSASDSA
+333 
-341 SAASS
+341 
-346 SAESALESKT
+346 
-356 LAAASANSA
+356 ASANSA
-365 SASKTSAESSAES
+365 S
-378 AASSATTATR
+378 SSATTATK

-406 TGIATT
+406 TGIATI

-445 AFRANIIVSNGTA
+445 TFRANINVSNGTA
-458 AGSQGQIVLGVK
+458 AGSQGQIILGVK
-470 PRTATVQANIIS
+470 PHTATVQANIIS

-492 TETTGHYFKI
+492 TEATGHYFKI

-528 ARITNVGVAKWL
+528 ARITNVGVARWL
-540 GNANTATK
+540 GNANTASK

-561 GTQDITIEA
+561 GTKDITIY
-570 SGGGDVTAAGDNNF
+570 N
-584 TGTNTFNKPITVRDG
+584 
-599 ALAGIGGTIILGTK
+599 
-613 PNSATTQ
+613 
-620 AKINSTTTGAMYY
+620 
-633 TATEGLGHFFNVG
+633 TEGHLVFPNGAEFW
-646 TAAVATIGG
+646 IG
-655 TATTA
+655 
-660 TLDFLANSILKYS
+660 
-673 TSSGLRVGGGGT
+673 
-685 SKIIGFYPEAADNTA
+685 
-700 GMRLSNQAEAI
+700 
-711 STDYSVFSLQNNHNI
+711 
-726 NYANNAALQVGS
+726 
-738 FKFLEI
+738 
-744 DKTTKDLAIMAET
+744 
-757 GGKITLTANAQGD
+757 
-770 NTATLDIEGNLSIA
+770 
-784 QGIIVGSTT
+784 
-793 NTGIYNGVIRAGNVE
+793 
-808 NCLYLAGTAENT
+808 
-820 HFAEPN
+820 
-826 TGDNVNYQAGANC
+826 
-839 YQINCSVNNPSS
+839 
-851 FNMNISTMKFKTS
+851 
-864 FTDEPHMWKT
+864 
-874 LTIFLSVGA
+874 
-883 TVPAVTWRFPT
+883 
-894 GSAVYYPKGVAPT
+894 
-907 LTANAN
+907 
-913 NIINVIAIVDYTG
+913 
-926 SFTIQVCDTVVLPYS
+926 
-941 G
+941 